1 MSQTTKKGRIIS
13 EEKIDKIVSTLQSM
27 EYSSSDLLE
36 HIVLP
41 LAQWLHD
48 EEFSIEDTGYIISS
62 IVNIN
67 KIQDQIDLIYSKN
80 AAPIHLKSD
89 LINFIG
95 DSRYKSLEEVI
106 SPPKLK
112 RTVLIPKDSD
122 SDFKVDFINSR
133 VSLIREISKQNGD
146 IDSKETP
153 IIEAVPHQ
161 LTVYDSDFIEG
172 TRTFKIV
179 WKSKHSNRLFR
190 TEGEGTG
197 ATIKEIEKAL
207 INAGYTH
214 NQRLMSDTLS
224 AVINGMIDEKMAE
237 VKDTID
243 NKGVYYHE
251 GRCVAIKM
259 DLSMPTDE
267 EIYEAIDVL
276 SDLHEAYSKE
286 ETTFA
291 TVIKWSLISI
301 FSYAF
306 KQTGNKRWIPWL
318 YLVGAGGSG
327 KTTMAEI
334 GSYIYGEPSEKINI
348 GGGSFSTEYRIGLT
362 VCDDCGLRIVN
373 EPAATFS
380 NDDNIEVV
388 KNCVEL
394 KIARK
399 VQGKTY
405 NAFSPVIF
413 TANNFVP
420 EMDSLYRRIF
430 IIDFEYNQRKIGKNK
445 KDFNDKFMIGS
456 PNSPLF
462 KLRAFGR
469 LAVREIVSNPVL
481 LFDDW
486 KELAD
491 NLFNLA
497 YEQVDMTMPDWL
509 KKWSKD
515 KDLTDLDNTRVEAIQ
530 SLLVNEL
537 YNARKRITLRGDYG
551 QVEEFKLDGDE
562 VSSNSKEFETLYWD
576 LLNERVFSWALPH
589 KPRGKPKS
597 IFLNQGF
604 KKLVNRHV
612 EDAGSLQSIAQL
624 LHWKFGQVRFGNSR
638 KKGIL
643 VPFEDFMEFV
653 YPSVDNDELE

>member
-1 MSQTTKKGRIIS
+1 MSQTKGLKGGIIS

-27 EYSSSDLLE
+27 NYSSSDLLE

-62 IVNIN
+62 VVNIN
-67 KIQDQIDLIYSKN
+67 KIQDQIDLIYSEN
-80 AAPIHLKSD
+80 AAPIYLKSD
-89 LINFIG
+89 LISFMG
-95 DSRYKSLEEVI
+95 DDDYKSLEEVI

-112 RTVLIPKDSD
+112 RTIIINRDSD
-122 SDFKVDFINSR
+122 SDFKVDFVNSK
-133 VSLIREISKQNGD
+133 VFIVREITKSNGE
-146 IDSKETP
+146 IDSKATP
-153 IIEAVPHQ
+153 IIEAVPYQ

-179 WKSKHSNRLFR
+179 WKSKHSHRLFP

-214 NQRLMSDTLS
+214 NQRLISDTLS

-243 NKGVYYHE
+243 NRGVYYNK
-251 GRCVAIKM
+251 GKCISIKM

-276 SDLHEAYSKE
+276 ADLHEAYNKE

-291 TVIKWSLISI
+291 TVMKWSLISI
-301 FSYAF
+301 FSYAI
-306 KQTGNKRWIPWL
+306 KQATNNWIPWL

-334 GSYIYGEPSEKINI
+334 GSYFHDKPSDKINM
-348 GGGSFSTEYRIGLT
+348 GGGSFNTEYRIGLR
-362 VCDDCGLRIVN
+362 VSEDCGLRIVN
-373 EPAATFS
+373 EPAATFN
-380 NDDNIEVV
+380 NDNNIEVV
-388 KNCVEL
+388 KNCVEM
-394 KIARK
+394 KVARK
-399 VQGKTY
+399 VQGKSY

-420 EMDSLYRRIF
+420 EMDSLYRRLF
-430 IIDFEYNQRKIGKNK
+430 IIDFEYNQRKIGKNE

-456 PNSPLF
+456 PNSPLL
-462 KLRAFGR
+462 KLGAFGR
-469 LAVREIVSNPVL
+469 LAVREIVSNPEL

-497 YEQVDMTMPDWL
+497 YEQVDMTMPEWL

-551 QVEEFKLDGDE
+551 QIEEFKLDGDE